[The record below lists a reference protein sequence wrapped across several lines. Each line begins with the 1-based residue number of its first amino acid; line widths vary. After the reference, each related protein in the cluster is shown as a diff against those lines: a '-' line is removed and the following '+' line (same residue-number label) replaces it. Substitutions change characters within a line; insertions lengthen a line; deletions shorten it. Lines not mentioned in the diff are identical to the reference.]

1 MTFLTEAEVETP
13 MKPEKSQGKLFY
25 RVEEVSLLTNLNPE
39 TIESW
44 EEEFPF
50 LQAGQTGSGKK
61 IFRQKDLEI
70 ILRIK
75 ELIDQKGFTLAGA
88 KRKIE
93 EEFGLQP
100 ASQSLHP
107 DRLKKALWQVRVE
120 LQEISRT
127 LKKRPKK
134 V

>member
-1 MTFLTEAEVETP
+1 MTEAKDPTP
-13 MKPEKSQGKLFY
+13 KKPEKGQAKLFY
-25 RVEEVSLLTNLNPE
+25 KLDEVSRLAGLDPG
-39 TIESW
+39 TIEAW

-61 IFRQKDLEI
+61 IFRPKDLEI

-75 ELIDQKGFTLAGA
+75 ELTDQQGFTLAGA

-93 EEFGLQP
+93 EEFGLP
-100 ASQSLHP
+100 PPSSTLHP
-107 DRLKKALWQVRVE
+107 DRLKKALWQVRGE
-120 LQEISRT
+120 LQEITRT
-127 LKKRPKK
+127 LEKRPKK